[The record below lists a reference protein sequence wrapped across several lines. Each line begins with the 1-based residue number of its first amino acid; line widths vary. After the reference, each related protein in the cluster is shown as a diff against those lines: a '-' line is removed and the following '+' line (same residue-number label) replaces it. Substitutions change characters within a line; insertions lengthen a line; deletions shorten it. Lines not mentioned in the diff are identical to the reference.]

1 MAKSRLL
8 NNVNLLY
15 IIFFISLLN
24 LSYFIFN
31 KDTQSIFLFAVIAL
45 IVYLFNNNMII
56 VLLFTMICVNGLI
69 LINLSTEGLE
79 NKSEPEKVEPKVI
92 LPKIETIAPAKYSKE
107 KKELI
112 NELIPLTKAIDG
124 LDVDEINKMIGNLN
138 KLIERF

>member
-1 MAKSRLL
+1 MAKTRLL

-15 IIFFISLLN
+15 IIFFVSLLN
-24 LSYFIFN
+24 LSYFIYN
-31 KDTQSIFLFAVIAL
+31 KDTQSIFLFSVIAL

-79 NKSEPEKVEPKVI
+79 NKSEPDVQPI
-92 LPKIETIAPAKYSKE
+92 PTIPKIETIAPATYSKE
-107 KKELI
+107 KKEVI

-124 LDVDEINKMIGNLN
+124 LDINEINKMIGNLN
-138 KLIERF
+138 KVIERF